1 MAFLGQDK
9 VLSVAEVEQG
19 TPPPEPLLLQ
29 RLCSG
34 FLLSLL
40 ILGFNL
46 LLLVAVCVIGSQ
58 RTQLQVEFWTL
69 KEAFSN
75 FSSSTLMEI
84 WTLSSHGGSAGDKVA
99 TLEAKLEK
107 QEQDLKADHATLLF
121 HLKHFPV
128 DLRILACQMAFLRS
142 NGTECCPINWVEHG
156 SSCYWFSHSGLT
168 WPEAEKYC
176 QLENAHLVVIN
187 SREEQKFIV
196 QHMSPFHTWIGL
208 TESDGSWKWVDG
220 TDYDS
225 SYKNWAATQPD
236 NWHGHEEGGSEDC
249 AEIQMDGRWNDD
261 LCQEVQR
268 WACEMRQKH
277 YQLGDLTSSSSPPMP
292 HPTLPLASLPG
303 DLEESKN
310 NQKHGGGGTRRAH

>member
-1 MAFLGQDK
+1 MC
-9 VLSVAEVEQG
+9 LSPQAGSHLPVS
-19 TPPPEPLLLQ
+19 T
-29 RLCSG
+29 
-34 FLLSLL
+34 L
-40 ILGFNL
+40 IL
-46 LLLVAVCVIGSQ
+46 S
-58 RTQLQVEFWTL
+58 
-69 KEAFSN
+69 
-75 FSSSTLMEI
+75 
-84 WTLSSHGGSAGDKVA
+84 
-99 TLEAKLEK
+99 
-107 QEQDLKADHATLLF
+107 
-121 HLKHFPV
+121 
-128 DLRILACQMAFLRS
+128 
-142 NGTECCPINWVEHG
+142 GTECCPINWVEHG

-277 YQLGDLTSSSSPPMP
+277 YQPGDLTSSSSPPMP

-303 DLEESKN
+303 DLEESRIWEPEAALVSHRNSLFAK
-310 NQKHGGGGTRRAH
+310 QSDTHPQPCATHPPITLPSHCLEEPLYPVCRVGCLPAIGTGVYLCTLVWLMPGTGAAPPWTLSDYVIDGCIIE